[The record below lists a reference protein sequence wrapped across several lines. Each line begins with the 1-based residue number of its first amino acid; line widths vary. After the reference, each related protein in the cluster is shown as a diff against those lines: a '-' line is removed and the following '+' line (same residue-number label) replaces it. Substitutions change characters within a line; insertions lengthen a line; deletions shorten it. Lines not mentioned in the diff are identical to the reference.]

1 MKKPSISLPR
11 GFKGILSK
19 KTILSLPPGL
29 TYRAISLLS
38 SAYPE
43 KTISS
48 NTKLS
53 ALYSLWLSQS
63 KSEGKHLAQA
73 AAMMAEIQ
81 RLHYFE
87 VQKGLGKPTA
97 EKTSR
102 RSPPIRGRQLLT
114 SSSGQL
120 HEKLARL
127 GITDRN
133 TAHRLEK
140 SIGKEE
146 LELRV
151 DGALD
156 TFRGREPIGK
166 RIFSKKPEIL
176 IQNEDRFFDSI
187 DGFRVRMNTV
197 DRLRQKAKEKG
208 LRVPP
213 EYEYLDRPEILLN
226 DNFLYALYSAQL
238 PKSAKNMEV

>member
-11 GFKGILSK
+11 GFRGLLSK

-29 TYRAISLLS
+29 SYRAISLLS

-53 ALYSLWLSQS
+53 ALYSLWLAQR

-73 AAMMAEIQ
+73 TAMMADIQ

-87 VQKGLGKPTA
+87 VQQQLGRPTG
-97 EKTSR
+97 KKISR
-102 RSPPIRGRQLLT
+102 RSPSAHRSFPSMA
-114 SSSGQL
+114 SSSQL
-120 HEKLARL
+120 HDKLERL

-133 TAHRLEK
+133 TIHRLEK
-140 SIGKEE
+140 SIGREE
-146 LELRV
+146 LESRAES
-151 DGALD
+151 ALD

-166 RIFSKKPEIL
+166 QIFSRRPELL
-176 IQNEDRFFDSI
+176 IQSEDKFFDSI
-187 DGFRVRMNTV
+187 DGFKVRMDTV
-197 DRLRQKAKEKG
+197 DRLRQKAEEKKVR
-208 LRVPP
+208 LPP
-213 EYEYLDRPEILLN
+213 QYDYFEMPVILLN
-226 DNFLYALYSAQL
+226 DNFLYQLWSAQV
-238 PKSAKNMEV
+238 PKEAKKRL